1 MVKEVFIIDSVL
13 KTKPWPHKIK
23 DLNGKTIIQSFY
35 EKWLILSKLWIS
47 CYPQPDSHIRAKV
60 KVVLELA
67 NYAIKQEL
75 EHATCVDTSNLAAK
89 KDFIALKA
97 EVEKLDINDL
107 VKIPTGWND

>member
-1 MVKEVFIIDSVL
+1 MVKEVFIIGSVL
-13 KTKPWPHKIK
+13 KTKPWPYKIK

-35 EKWLILSKLWIS
+35 EKWLILIS
-47 CYPQPDSHIRAKV
+47 YYPQPDSHIRAKV

-89 KDFIALKA
+89 KDFIALKD

>member
-47 CYPQPDSHIRAKV
+47 YYPQPDSHIRAKV
-60 KVVLELA
+60 KAVLELA

-75 EHATCVDTSNLAAK
+75 EHVTCVDTSNLAAK

-107 VKIPTGWND
+107 VKVPTGWKD